1 MSREY
6 PNRKQNCSA
15 DVSEP
20 GTLPDYAPGG
30 EQWTTAKKDTCLDV
44 RPTSRPGRPKAR
56 WQVRVVR
63 IDPQKYP
70 DFLRD
75 PEHPFALM
83 AAEARIREI
92 DSFCARLWARTK
104 KEMAS
109 PVGEFRQAA
118 A

>member
-1 MSREY
+1 MSREC

-20 GTLPDYAPGG
+20 DTPPDYAPGG
-30 EQWTTAKKDTCLDV
+30 EHRIMAKKDTCLDV
-44 RPTSRPGRPKAR
+44 RPARQRGRLKAR
-56 WQVRVVR
+56 WQVRVVH
-63 IDPQKYP
+63 IDSQKYP
-70 DFLRD
+70 VFLRD

-109 PVGEFRQAA
+109 PVGEFHQAA